1 MALTCE
7 RCQHENSDEA
17 RFCLQCG
24 AMLEGQADAEGGDNM
39 VGRILLGR
47 YRVAEVLGE
56 GGMGKVYLA
65 EQKMGTA
72 TRKVAIKTLHPE
84 LSGDPQL
91 VARFHRECE
100 TVIQLHHPN
109 TVQFYDFGDLED
121 DTLFIVM
128 EFIEGEDLSKRLE
141 RERRLDPAMVDKLL
155 IQICGSLA
163 EAHERGVVHR
173 DLKPENVLLTTRGGQ
188 TDFVKLLDF
197 GIAKRSEAEDEKSA
211 KLTKQGMV
219 LGTPPYMSPE
229 QFSGQQLDL
238 RSDIYSLAVMTYEM
252 ITGQLPFDARTP
264 WEWATKHLTAQ
275 PVPIQQQPGGDALPD
290 HKAAAIMRGLSKER
304 DARQGSALQ
313 FMHELTGIG
322 DAQAAW
328 TMATTGGVASQ
339 PGGGMPQT
347 HAQPSYD
354 TGSQGYGTGPQGQH
368 PQGTPGAMPRHAT
381 PSGAFQPQGGHPYPT
396 PGPQAQHPMH
406 TPTPGPTEFPSGP
419 MAVPTSGGAGK
430 WVALLIVAVIL
441 LGGGAGGLYWFLNRE
456 PEPVAVTNNG
466 ATDPATGPTNVDSQM
481 GAAGT
486 EPTVMEPGEVTMT
499 EPTMEAVMEPTMEA
513 VMEPVMEA
521 VMEPV
526 MEEPAMMRSTMNSGP
541 SAGDVAR
548 ARAAVAQGESA
559 LGRNDIDG
567 AIRALQTAQRVVGR
581 AHASHRSLRNDLGRR
596 ASNTVGILMQQGK
609 CRDAQQLYRKLRG
622 VRADGPSRQ
631 HFSPDWCPRP

>member
-24 AMLEGQADAEGGDNM
+24 AMLESQGEVAEGDDAM
-39 VGRILLGR
+39 IGRILLGR
-47 YRVAEVLGE
+47 YRVTEILGE

-141 RERRLDPAMVDKLL
+141 RERRLEPGMVDKLL

-252 ITGQLPFDARTP
+252 ITGQLPFEARTP

-275 PVPIQQQPGGDALPD
+275 PAPIQQQPGGNGLPD
-290 HKAAAIMRGLSKER
+290 HKAAAIMRGMSKDRE
-304 DARQGSALQ
+304 ARQGSALQ

-328 TMATTGGVASQ
+328 TMATSTGVGSQTGGGVPRTQ
-339 PGGGMPQT
+339 
-347 HAQPSYD
+347 AQPSYD
-354 TGSQGYGTGPQGQH
+354 TGPQGQH
-368 PQGTPGAMPRHAT
+368 PHGTPGAMPRHAT
-381 PSGAFQPQGGHPYPT
+381 PSGPFQPHAQGGHPYPT
-396 PGPQAQHPMH
+396 PGPSPQHPMH

-419 MAVPTSGGAGK
+419 MQVPTSGGAGK
-430 WVALLIVAVIL
+430 WVAIL
-441 LGGGAGGLYWFLNRE
+441 VVLFMVPEPGAGAGGGHRQPVDRGSHAE
-456 PEPVAVTNNG
+456 PAAGGLADDRRDDGGRADRDGAGRGHHERSDHGDGDGADHGDDGADHGGAADGGALHDADDDHEQRPLGWGHRPGPRRHRPRRSRPGPQRHRRSHPGPADRPARGRPHPRLPPLAARQPRPAGEQHRRNPDAAGQVPRRPAALPEAARRSGRRPVPPALQPGLVPPPLMGVVAV
-466 ATDPATGPTNVDSQM
+466 A
-481 GAAGT
+481 
-486 EPTVMEPGEVTMT
+486 
-499 EPTMEAVMEPTMEA
+499 
-513 VMEPVMEA
+513 
-521 VMEPV
+521 
-526 MEEPAMMRSTMNSGP
+526 
-541 SAGDVAR
+541 
-548 ARAAVAQGESA
+548 
-559 LGRNDIDG
+559 
-567 AIRALQTAQRVVGR
+567 
-581 AHASHRSLRNDLGRR
+581 
-596 ASNTVGILMQQGK
+596 
-609 CRDAQQLYRKLRG
+609 
-622 VRADGPSRQ
+622 
-631 HFSPDWCPRP
+631 

>member
-1 MALTCE
+1 MSLTCE

-24 AMLEGQADAEGGDNM
+24 AMLESQGEAAEGDDAM
-39 VGRILLGR
+39 IGRILLGR
-47 YRVAEVLGE
+47 YRVVKTLGE

-72 TRKVAIKTLHPE
+72 TRNVAIKTLHPE

-121 DTLFIVM
+121 NTLFIVM

-141 RERRLDPAMVDKLL
+141 RDRRLDPPMVDKLL

-275 PVPIQQQPGGDALPD
+275 PMPIQQQPGGAGLAD
-290 HKAAAIMRGLSKER
+290 HKAAAIMRGMSKDRE
-304 DARQGSALQ
+304 ARQGSALQ

-328 TMATTGGVASQ
+328 TMATTGGIGSQTGGASVPHRQ
-339 PGGGMPQT
+339 
-347 HAQPSYD
+347 ASPSYD
-354 TGSQGYGTGPQGQH
+354 TGPQGQH
-368 PQGTPGAMPRHAT
+368 RAGTPGPMPRQPT
-381 PSGAFQPQGGHPYPT
+381 PSGPFQPQGAGGHPFPT
-396 PGPQAQHPMH
+396 PGPHAQHPMH

-419 MAVPTSGGAGK
+419 MEVPGSGAGK
-430 WVALLIVAVIL
+430 WVAIILVAFMV
-441 LGGGAGGLYWFLNRE
+441 LGGGAGGLWWFMNRE
-456 PEPVAVTNNG
+456 PESVAVADNPNINTLPTPQPVASEMTGGTKV
-466 ATDPATGPTNVDSQM
+466 DPTT
-481 GAAGT
+481 T
-486 EPTVMEPGEVTMT
+486 MEPAQVTMT
-499 EPTMEAVMEPTMEA
+499 EPTMEATMAEPTMEPS
-513 VMEPVMEA
+513 MDEPTMD
-521 VMEPV
+521 EPE
-526 MEEPAMMRSTMNSGP
+526 MTEPTMMVSMAPSGP
-541 SAGDVAR
+541 SSSDIAR
-548 ARAAVAQGESA
+548 ARAAVSQGEAA
-559 LGRNDIDG
+559 LGRNDING
-567 AIRALQTAQRVVGR
+567 AISAVTAAQRAAGR
-581 AHASHRSLRNDLGRR
+581 NHSSHRSLRNDLGRR

-609 CRDAQQLYRKLRG
+609 CREAQALFRRLRG

>member
-24 AMLEGQADAEGGDNM
+24 AMLEAQGEPAEGEDAM
-39 VGRILLGR
+39 LGRILLGR
-47 YRVAEVLGE
+47 YRVVKVLGE

-121 DTLFIVM
+121 NTLFIVM

-141 RERRLDPAMVDKLL
+141 RDRRLDPAMVDKLL

-188 TDFVKLLDF
+188 VDFVKLLDF

-238 RSDIYSLAVMTYEM
+238 RSDIYSLAIMTYEM
-252 ITGQLPFDARTP
+252 ITGQLPFEARTP

-275 PVPIQQQPGGDALPD
+275 PVPIQQQPGGAGLAD
-290 HKAAAIMRGLSKER
+290 HKAAAIMRGMSKDRE
-304 DARQGSALQ
+304 ARQGSALQ

-328 TMATTGGVASQ
+328 TMATSTGVGSQTGGASSSVPHTQ
-339 PGGGMPQT
+339 ASPT
-347 HAQPSYD
+347 YD
-354 TGSQGYGTGPQGQH
+354 TGGQ
-368 PQGTPGAMPRHAT
+368 QRAGTPGPMPRHAT
-381 PSGAFQPQGGHPYPT
+381 PSGPFQPQGQSHPYPT
-396 PGPQAQHPMH
+396 PGPHPQHPMH

-419 MAVPTSGGAGK
+419 MQVPGSGGAGK
-430 WVALLIVAVIL
+430 WVAIVVIAFMV
-441 LGGGAGGLYWFLNRE
+441 LGGGAGGLWWFLNRE
-456 PEPVAVTNNG
+456 PEPVAVTEN
-466 ATDPATGPTNVDSQM
+466 PTTNQLPTPQPVASQM
-481 GAAGT
+481 NT
-486 EPTVMEPGEVTMT
+486 EPVINMEPSQVTMT
-499 EPTMEAVMEPTMEA
+499 EPTMEAEMV
-513 VMEPVMEA
+513 
-521 VMEPV
+521 
-526 MEEPAMMRSTMNSGP
+526 EPAMVEPAMVEPAMVEMEEEPEMTSMGSSGP
-541 SAGDVAR
+541 SSADLAR
-548 ARAAVAQGESA
+548 ARAAVSQGEAA

-567 AIRALQTAQRVVGR
+567 AITAVIAAQRATTR
-581 AHASHRSLRNDLGRR
+581 NHASHRSLRGDLGRR

-609 CRDAQQLYRKLRG
+609 CREAQALFRKLRQ

-631 HFSPDWCPRP
+631 HFSPDWCPQP